1 MRYYLVI
8 IVPKKIDLASKHF
21 KKLGWVFILILI
33 LSSFRSQISLF
44 RFLSVFFMFFQVKIG
59 LSSKIFF
66 SWFSS
71 HHNNGQILDNNRW
84 SVVYFFYKKNTQR
97 FWIKYN
103 FERKWSINISSMVVK
118 GAGFGVHA
126 QFQF

>member
-8 IVPKKIDLASKHF
+8 IMPKQIDLASKHF

-33 LSSFRSQISLF
+33 LSSFRLQISLF
-44 RFLSVFFMFFQVKIG
+44 RFLSVFFMFFQEKIG
-59 LSSKIFF
+59 LNSKKK
-66 SWFSS
+66 SWFSGY
-71 HHNNGQILDNNRW
+71 HNNSQILDNNRW

>member
-8 IVPKKIDLASKHF
+8 IMPKQIDLASKHF

-33 LSSFRSQISLF
+33 LSSFRLQISLF
-44 RFLSVFFMFFQVKIG
+44 RFLSVFFYVFSGKNRFEF
-59 LSSKIFF
+59 KIFL
-66 SWFSS
+66 SWFSG
-71 HHNNGQILDNNRW
+71 HHNNSQILDNNRW

-97 FWIKYN
+97 FWIKKN
-103 FERKWSINISSMVVK
+103 FERKWSINISSMVVN

>member
-1 MRYYLVI
+1 LRYYLVI

-33 LSSFRSQISLF
+33 LSSFRSQISLC

-59 LSSKIFF
+59 LRSNFF
-66 SWFSS
+66 FFLFSS

-97 FWIKYN
+97 FWIKKN